1 MRKALTKLPLFITI
15 IILLLTVK
23 LDARAD
29 TYRYWDGAGWVTPS
43 TTAYT
48 SNPVNI
54 TYDVTYC
61 YEEAYKMI
69 ALVNE
74 QRRKA
79 GVPELQAKDELMDVA
94 MMRAA
99 ETAICWSHTRPDGS
113 CSSSASKFSHGENLH
128 AGSRSASS
136 ANNSLVN
143 SSGHYKQMIDP
154 LYSYAGYGCVKI
166 DGSYYWVQIFSVAE
180 VYHEDGYDYRH
191 PENNKPVQWDKMS
204 LGNRKDYTAKFT
216 AKVNPKLKT
225 NAEGS
230 ITLMSDGDK
239 EVLYIGEEAR
249 ESVCTHYY
257 DKYKK
262 WTCKIHLSTD
272 QYDVKVLTPKLCSYS
287 NGKIKALKKGTA
299 KIQYTLKADHSLIAV
314 QEIEIKEKPIEK
326 GSKVTSGGNQYK
338 VTSTKNKTV
347 SFDGGK
353 GNATTIS
360 IPKTVKIQG
369 KKYKV
374 TSIAANAFKDNQKL
388 KKVTIESNVIKIGSN
403 AFSGCKNLKK
413 ITVKSK
419 KIKTVGGNA
428 LKGIHKN
435 AEIKVPESK
444 LSQYKRLFKNKGQK
458 KSVKIKK

>member
-1 MRKALTKLPLFITI
+1 MKKSLLFVIM
-15 IILLLTVK
+15 IILLFTVK

-29 TYRYWDGAGWVTPS
+29 TYRYWDGYSWTTPS

-48 SNPVNI
+48 ANPVKI

-69 ALVNE
+69 DLVNE

-113 CSSSASKFSHGENLH
+113 SSCSASKFSNGENLC
-128 AGSRSASS
+128 AGTAKASS

-143 SSGHYKQMIDP
+143 SSGHYETMIDP
-154 LYSYAGYGCVKI
+154 IYSYAGYGCVKV
-166 DGSYYWVQIFSVAE
+166 GGTYYWVQIFSFAE
-180 VYHEDGYDYRH
+180 LYHEDGFDYKH
-191 PENNKPVQWDKMS
+191 PENNKPVQWDKMT

-216 AKVNPKLKT
+216 AKVNPNLKT

-230 ITLMSDGDK
+230 ITLKCNQEELYVGDDVK
-239 EVLYIGEEAR
+239 AGVY
-249 ESVCTHYY
+249 TYYY

-262 WTCKIHLSTD
+262 WTCKINLSSD
-272 QYDVKVLTPKLCSYS
+272 QYNVKVLTPKLCSYS
-287 NGKIKALKKGTA
+287 NGKIKALKAGTA
-299 KIQYTLKADHSLIAV
+299 KIQYTLKADSSLTAV
-314 QEIEIKEKPIEK
+314 QEIKIKEKPIQK
-326 GSKVTSGGNQYK
+326 GSMVSSGGNQYK

-347 SFDGGK
+347 SFYNGK
-353 GNATTIS
+353 ADAKTVS

-369 KKYKV
+369 KTYKV
-374 TSIAANAFKDNQKL
+374 TSVAANAFKDNQKL
-388 KKVTIESNVIKIGSN
+388 TSVTISTNITKIGSN
-403 AFSGCKNLKK
+403 AFYGCANLKK
-413 ITVKSK
+413 ITVKSTK
-419 KIKTVGGNA
+419 LKTVGKNA
-428 LKGIHKN
+428 LKGVHKK
-435 AEIKVPESK
+435 AVVKVPK
-444 LSQYKRLFKNKGQK
+444 SQYQIYKKLFKNKGQK